1 MKHFVLM
8 MALILFVVPG
18 CRAEEKAGDSSA
30 PVVEKLVVEKSDGTK
45 HEFTV
50 EMATTPEARTIGLM
64 FRKSMDPN
72 AGMLFVF
79 EKEEMRAF
87 WMKNTLIPLDM
98 VFIKKNGVIDSIHA
112 NAIPHDETPAPSK
125 GLALGV
131 LEINGGR
138 AAELGIKPGDIIHHN
153 SFGNPLAQP
162 APIH

>member
-1 MKHFVLM
+1 MKHLILM
-8 MALILFVVPG
+8 MAFVLFAVPG
-18 CRAEEKAGDSSA
+18 CRAEEAGSTASS
-30 PVVEKLVVEKSDGTK
+30 PVIEKLVVEKSDGSK

-125 GLALGV
+125 GPALGV

>member
-8 MALILFVVPG
+8 MAVILFAVPG
-18 CRAEEKAGDSSA
+18 CRAEEKVDAEPA
-30 PVVEKLVVEKSDGTK
+30 PVIEKLVVEKADGTK

-64 FRKSMDPN
+64 FRKSMDAN

-79 EKEEMRAF
+79 EKAEQRAF

-98 VFIKKNGVIDSIHA
+98 VFIQADGKIDSIHA
-112 NAIPHDETPAPSK
+112 NAVPHDETPAPSK
-125 GLALGV
+125 GPALGV

-153 SFGNPLAQP
+153 SFANPLAQP

>member
-1 MKHFVLM
+1 MKHLVLM
-8 MALILFVVPG
+8 MAVILFAVPG
-18 CRAEEKAGDSSA
+18 CRAEEAVDTP
-30 PVVEKLVVEKSDGTK
+30 PVPAVEKLIVEKSDGTK

-50 EMATTPEARTIGLM
+50 EMATTPETRTIGLM
-64 FRKSMDPN
+64 FRKSMAPD

-79 EKEEMRAF
+79 EQEEQRAF

-98 VFIKKNGVIDSIHA
+98 VFIRKDGVIDSIHA

-125 GLALGV
+125 GPALGV